1 MDADS
6 LVKAYVKIR
15 DAKDALTRKYDADKA
30 ELDEALATIEESLLE
45 LCKTT
50 GQEGGKTNFGTFSR
64 TVKTRYWTSDWDS
77 FYKVV
82 MEHNAPQ
89 LLEQRI
95 SQGNFKSFLEA
106 NPEAMPEGVNVD
118 RKYAITVRRPAASS
132 SAKP

>member
-1 MDADS
+1 MDADK

-15 DAKDALTRKYDADKA
+15 DAKDALTRKYEEEKA
-30 ELDEALATIEESLLE
+30 QLDTALATVEEGLLE
-45 LCKTT
+45 LCKST
-50 GQEGGKTNFGTFSR
+50 GQEGGKTNFGTFTR

-95 SQGNFKSFLEA
+95 SQGNFKSFIAA

-118 RKYAITVRRPAASS
+118 KKYAITVRRPAA
-132 SAKP
+132 KP